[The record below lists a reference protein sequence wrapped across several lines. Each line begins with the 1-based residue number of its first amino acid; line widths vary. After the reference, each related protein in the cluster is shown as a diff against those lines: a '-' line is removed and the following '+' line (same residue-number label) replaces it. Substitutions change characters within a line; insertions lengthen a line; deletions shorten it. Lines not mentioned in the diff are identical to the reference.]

1 MPPRG
6 KLAAA
11 RRHLDRHLFPDS
23 PPRSSGL
30 RGWEAAGLALGLF
43 ALAVVVEISRIG
55 WSASLESLWAEDG
68 PIFLQ
73 GAVTHSFFDAVTT
86 EYAGYLVV
94 VPRLIGEAASAL
106 PLQDA
111 PEIVSILAATIAA
124 LSGFVVWH
132 ASAGHISSPFLRGTL
147 AVLLVLT
154 PVGGLETID
163 TAAYV
168 AWYMLFACFWI
179 LLWRPRTMAA
189 AVLGGV
195 FVAVTALSSPGVW
208 FFVPVALLRLLAA
221 RDRRDLA
228 ILAGYFGGGLVQ
240 MAAVASSSYE
250 GPQTQWTANIWTVL
264 LQRVVDGAAF
274 GLRLGG
280 RAWVELGWP
289 FLIVLLLAMTIGLAI
304 GLARSDGS
312 VRYLAALALP
322 IAVLMFV
329 VSIYQ
334 RAVATPML
342 WPGDAWN
349 GSAGRYSLV
358 PAMLV
363 VSVIL
368 GIVDRSWQGRSWRDR
383 GSWPGLAVAAVLLI
397 SMLVSLPARES
408 VRGTP
413 PWEAALDSAANSC
426 SEDAASSA
434 TLPISPPG
442 WALELPCSAILG
454 SSDAT
459 AQR

>member
-1 MPPRG
+1 MPLRG

-11 RRHLDRHLFPDS
+11 RRHLDRNLFPGA

-30 RGWEAAGLALGLF
+30 GGWEGAGLALALV

-73 GAVTHSFFDAVTT
+73 GAVTHSFLDAVTT

-111 PEIVSILAATIAA
+111 PETFSLLAATIAA

-132 ASAGHISSPFLRGTL
+132 ASSGHISSPFLRGAL
-147 AVLLVLT
+147 AALTVLT

-168 AWYMLFACFWI
+168 AWYMLFASFWI
-179 LLWRPRTMAA
+179 LLWRPRTTAA
-189 AVLGGV
+189 AVLAGL
-195 FVAVTALSSPGVW
+195 FVALTALSSPGVW
-208 FFVPVALLRLLAA
+208 FFAPVALLRLLAI
-221 RDRRDLA
+221 RDRRDVA

-240 MAAVASSSYE
+240 IAAVASSSYQ
-250 GPQTQWTANIWTVL
+250 GPPTQWTADIWTVL
-264 LQRVVDGAAF
+264 LQRVVNGAAF

-280 RAWVELGWP
+280 HAWVDLGWP
-289 FLIVLLLAMTIGLAI
+289 FLIVLTVAMAVGLAF
-304 GLARSDGS
+304 GVARSGGS
-312 VRYLAALALP
+312 VRWLAGLALP
-322 IAVLMFV
+322 IAVVMFI

-342 WPGDAWN
+342 WPGNAWN

-358 PAMLV
+358 PAMLL

-368 GIVDRSWQGRSWRDR
+368 AIVDRSWKGRSWRER
-383 GSWPGLAVAAVLLI
+383 SSWPGLAAVAVLLI

-413 PWEAALDSAANSC
+413 PWEAALDGAAQTCRS
-426 SEDAASSA
+426 DPHSA
-434 TLPISPPG
+434 TTLAISPPG
-442 WALELPCSAILG
+442 WGLELPCSAVLG
-454 SSDAT
+454 SSDAM